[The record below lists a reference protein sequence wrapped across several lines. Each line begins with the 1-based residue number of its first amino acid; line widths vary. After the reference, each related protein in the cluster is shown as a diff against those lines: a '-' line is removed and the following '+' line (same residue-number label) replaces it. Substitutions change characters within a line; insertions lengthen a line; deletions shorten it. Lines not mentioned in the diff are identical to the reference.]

1 MKRIKSHVKKGDVVV
16 AIAGSDKAKSGRV
29 LQVYPGTQRAL
40 VEGLNFIKKHM
51 KPNQDNPEGGI
62 IEREASMHVSNLKVT
77 KEAKGSKP
85 SKDDKTKE
93 ESE

>member
-85 SKDDKTKE
+85 SKDAKTKE